1 MRRLVS
7 SFNLM
12 SSLTSASKRLAL
24 LWVVLSVPASVSGAT
39 AFSRQGGEY
48 PLIGLF
54 AGDQVFP
61 RVAINAAGGYVV
73 WHDNNTDGNGLGIA
87 ARRLNSSLSGS
98 LATFR
103 VNETAI
109 GDQEFPQVTML
120 PNGGAV
126 FVWQGGAGAAQR
138 IYARFLRPDGTYAT
152 GDVMVNTF
160 QQQHQ
165 IGPAVASL
173 SDGNVIVVWSSFGQ
187 DGSLYGVFGQRFSAE
202 GGKLGGEFQI
212 NQSTANNQ
220 RTPAVVGLPNGSFLV
235 VWISE
240 KNRTTVTS
248 TGQDGAREPDG
259 SDILTVYDVDVYGR
273 YFGNEGNPLQ
283 NEIRLNSSA
292 TICANPAIS
301 ANSDGGFLVA
311 WSGKPNRVA
320 LGMTNRPPDGWDI
333 FARAFSANGTPS
345 GEDFRVN
352 PFTFGDQYLPN
363 VASVADNYMVVW
375 TTLGQ
380 DGSREGVAAQVLG
393 SDGTRIGDEIHVNAT
408 TASQQIYPSV
418 ASDHSQR
425 FLVVWSSFVGGAA
438 SFDLFAQ
445 RLSQSQMLV
454 PPPPPYVSAL
464 SQAKLSI
471 TWPEVAGYPVA
482 QYEVYMDGNPTPAS
496 VSGNMWTATGLAP
509 GSSHSFKLAYRL
521 NDGTRSP
528 LSEAAVGQTWGED
541 ENFDGLPDD
550 WQTRYWGTDSGNWG
564 RANVDTDG
572 DGANNLQEFL
582 AGTNPA
588 DPASVLRTTILPTAQ
603 GYRLSWNSQPGLI
616 YEVQVSEDL
625 HTWISAGLPR
635 FALSG
640 FDSIG
645 LAPSENSAMY
655 RIIRLR

>member
-1 MRRLVS
+1 MRMLVS

-12 SSLTSASKRLAL
+12 SSLSSASKRLAL
-24 LWVVLSVPASVSGAT
+24 LWVVLSLPASVSASA

-87 ARRLNSSLSGS
+87 ARRLNSSLSGT

-103 VNETAI
+103 VNETVI
-109 GDQEFPQVTML
+109 GDQEFPQVAML

-138 IYARFLRPDGTYAT
+138 IYARFLKPDGTYAS

-248 TGQDGAREPDG
+248 TGPDGTREPDG
-259 SDILTVYDVDVYGR
+259 SDILPVYDVDVYGR
-273 YFGNEGNPLQ
+273 FFGNEGNPLQ

-292 TICANPAIS
+292 TICANPAVS

-320 LGMTNRPPDGWDI
+320 FGTTNRPPDGWDI
-333 FARAFSANGTPS
+333 FGRAFSANGSPA

-363 VASVADNYMVVW
+363 VATVADNYMVVW

-380 DGSREGVAAQVLG
+380 DGSREGIAAQVLG
-393 SDGTRIGDEIHVNAT
+393 SNGTRIGDEIHVNTT
-408 TASQQIYPSV
+408 TASQQVYPSV
-418 ASDHSQR
+418 TSDGSQR
-425 FLVVWSSFVGGAA
+425 FLVVWSSYVGGAA

-454 PPPPPYVSAL
+454 PPSPPYVSAL
-464 SQAKLSI
+464 SQTKLSI
-471 TWPEVAGYPVA
+471 TWPDVAGYPVV
-482 QYEVYMDGNPTPAS
+482 QYEVYMDGNPTP
-496 VSGNMWTATGLAP
+496 VSITGNMWTATGLAP

-521 NDGTRSP
+521 SDGTRSP
-528 LSEAAVGQTWGED
+528 LSEAAAGQTWGED

-550 WQTRYWGTDSGNWG
+550 WQTRYWGADSGNWG
-564 RANVDTDG
+564 SANVDTDG
-572 DGANNLQEFL
+572 DDASNLQEFL
-582 AGTNPA
+582 AGT
-588 DPASVLRTTILPTAQ
+588 DPTDPNSVLRTSIISTPQ
-603 GYRLSWNSQPGLI
+603 GYRLGWNTQSGFI
-616 YEVQVSEDL
+616 YEVQVSENS
-625 HTWISAGLPR
+625 SAWSTVGTAR
-635 FALSG
+635 FALST

-645 LAPSENSAMY
+645 IGGRNSVSLY
-655 RIIRLR
+655 RVIRLR